1 MIRIVI
7 IDDQQL
13 IRAGLHTLA
22 EHDGDIAVLGDAGD
36 GARGLEIVR
45 RHVPD
50 VVLMDLRMPVM
61 DGIAATRAIVTDPAL
76 AAVRVLALTT
86 FDDQRTILSAVRA
99 GAAGYILK
107 DISPVDLR
115 QAIRTVHTG
124 EALLSPTIARTL
136 MDTLAATTADPV
148 RAQLLDHLTPRER
161 DVLRL
166 IALGDSNSEIGRRL
180 HISPDTA
187 RTYVSRLL
195 AKLNARDRTHL
206 VILGYETG
214 LITPGHASR

>member
-22 EHDGDIAVLGDAGD
+22 EHDGDIEVLGGAGD
-36 GARGLEIVR
+36 GARGLELVR
-45 RHVPD
+45 EHVPD

-61 DGIAATRAIVTDPAL
+61 DGMAATRAIVTDPAL
-76 AAVRVLALTT
+76 AGVRVLALTT
-86 FDDQRTILSAVRA
+86 FDDQRTILAAIRA

-115 QAIRTVHTG
+115 RAIRTVHAG

-136 MDTLAATTADPV
+136 MDTLTATTVDPA
-148 RAQLLDHLTPRER
+148 RAQLLSHLTARER

-214 LITPGHASR
+214 LITPGHGTR